1 VSRHHSSSCYCTAL
15 PDSFPVSLH
24 CLSCTTLT
32 SESDRCNRKD
42 PSGQYRSPKLVP
54 RPPGHELVITA
65 KHQVGSLVPSPLEK
79 VSARSSDCSLGHSR
93 NQDCVWWIILQ
104 GLG

>member
-24 CLSCTTLT
+24 
-32 SESDRCNRKD
+32 RKD